1 MNAVVNAVRDWLVAV
16 ADAWNRF
23 WFAPRPGETL
33 AVIRILAGAMLFYT
47 HLVWTIDFDAFF
59 TSSGWLG
66 TMVRGPY
73 GASYFWLLEPTGMLS
88 VLHFASLI
96 VFAMMTVGLFTRVA
110 TVLGFVFALSYVG
123 RAPGALFGLDQ
134 INVMLAMYL
143 MLAPVGAVYSVD
155 AWRRRRRGTPD
166 SEPSVATNIATRL
179 IQLHM
184 CVIYFFAGTS
194 KLAGSTWWDGYAM
207 WQSVANL
214 EYQSLDM
221 TWLAEWPRTI
231 ALLTHVSVLWEV
243 TYFALVW
250 PKLSRPIVLIL
261 AVALHLGIALF
272 LGMIT
277 FGLAMIIA
285 NAAFVSPLLVRAIVN
300 RFRPHAAA
308 PSTAATALAGS

>member
-1 MNAVVNAVRDWLVAV
+1 VAV
-16 ADAWNRF
+16 AEAWNRF
-23 WFAPRPGETL
+23 WFTPRSGETL
-33 AVIRILAGAMLFYT
+33 AVIRIFAGAMLFYT

-59 TSSGWLG
+59 TSTGWLG
-66 TMVRGPY
+66 TMVRAPHT
-73 GASYFWLLEPTGMLS
+73 ASYFWLLEPTGLLP
-88 VLHFASLI
+88 VLHVASLV

-143 MLAPVGAVYSVD
+143 MLAPAGAAYSVD
-155 AWRRRRRGTPD
+155 AWRRHRKGGAEP
-166 SEPSVATNIATRL
+166 EPSVATNMATRL

-184 CVIYFFAGTS
+184 CVVYFFAGTS

-207 WQSVANL
+207 WLSVANL
-214 EYQSLDM
+214 EYQSMDM
-221 TWLAEWPRTI
+221 TWLADWPRTI
-231 ALLTHVSVLWEV
+231 AFLTHVSVLWEI

-285 NAAFVSPLLVRAIVN
+285 NMAFLSPSLIRGVVGYF
-300 RFRPHAAA
+300 FRPTDTTQPAHA
-308 PSTAATALAGS
+308 